1 MFSTCKKKIHRYIK
15 NIPKLFVDP
24 NTLNYI
30 VMNTYCATAI
40 DYCNKLYKIENK
52 LKNKSIEEIY
62 RGRQELSLPIIKEFK
77 VWVDSVIDIFPPK
90 SKMGEAIS
98 YLHNNFDNIM
108 NYTLDG
114 RLALDNNKS
123 ERMAKNYKIGKKN
136 WLFSFSELG
145 ADTSAMIYSLIET
158 AKANKLK
165 IYEYLIHV
173 FNTLAKLIITVF
185 SSLSCS

>member
-1 MFSTCKKKIHRYIK
+1 
-15 NIPKLFVDP
+15 
-24 NTLNYI
+24 
-30 VMNTYCATAI
+30 
-40 DYCNKLYKIENK
+40 
-52 LKNKSIEEIY
+52 
-62 RGRQELSLPIIKEFK
+62 
-77 VWVDSVIDIFPPK
+77 
-90 SKMGEAIS
+90 
-98 YLHNNFDNIM
+98 M

-173 FNTLAKLIITVF
+173 FNTLAKYEEYSDELIESLLPY
-185 SSLSCS
+185 SSNLPKCLILEEKSS